1 MPPSRILC
9 TTICWAKKQ
18 EREEVCMQL
27 GRYPAARHVVAHV
40 SDTHLLASGVPL
52 GGVADTVAAL
62 ERTTAQLS
70 RLGGALDAIIVTG
83 DVTDLGEPDAYR
95 RTREALEPPAAEAGA
110 ELVWVMG
117 NHDER
122 AAFRSELLDEPA
134 TDQPVHQVTQLG
146 GLRVIALDTSV
157 PGYHHGALD
166 AASLAWLDA
175 VLADPAPEGTLIA
188 MHHAPIATPLALMD
202 VLELRDQDEFGA
214 VVRGRDV
221 RMILGGHLHYA
232 TNGMFEGIPVSVAG
246 ATAYTMD
253 LSAPPGE
260 LMGIDGGRS
269 FTLVHVYD
277 DSIVT
282 SVVPVGPFPLVTS
295 FGAEFLAELERL
307 SPDARVERFSRKRP
321 PNP

>member
-1 MPPSRILC
+1 
-9 TTICWAKKQ
+9 
-18 EREEVCMQL
+18 MQL
-27 GRYPAARHVVAHV
+27 GRYPSARHVVAHV
-40 SDTHLLASGVPL
+40 SDTHLLAAGAPL
-52 GGVADTVAAL
+52 GGVADTVTAL
-62 ERTTAQLS
+62 ERTTRQLA
-70 RLGGALDAIIVTG
+70 RLDGTLDAIVVTG

-95 RTREALEPPAAEAGA
+95 RVRAALEPLAAETGA
-110 ELVWVMG
+110 ELIWVMG

-122 AAFRSELLDEPA
+122 AVFRSELLDEPA
-134 TDQPVHQVTQLG
+134 TDQPVHQVTQVG
-146 GLRVIALDTSV
+146 GLRIIALDTSV

-202 VLELRDQDEFGA
+202 VLELRDQDELA
-214 VVRGRDV
+214 DIVRGRDV

-232 TNGMFEGIPVSVAG
+232 TSGMFAGIPVSVAG

-260 LMGIDGGRS
+260 LVGLDGGRS

-307 SPDARVERFSRKRP
+307 TPEERLDRFSRKRP
-321 PNP
+321 PGP